1 MRGRQLW
8 WIPLP
13 IVAADRLLKL
23 LAEKTLTGGAKTA
36 IPGALSWQLT
46 KNTGAAFS
54 MLSGRSV
61 LLVALAAALIA
72 GLTVYLLRA
81 KNLPV
86 MACVGL
92 WSIVGGGIGNL
103 WDRLAC
109 GGVIDFIRLD
119 FISFPIFNPADVF
132 VCVGA
137 GLTLLSVLTAQ
148 KGGTADV

>member
-23 LAEKTLTGGAKTA
+23 LAVNTLADHTKTA
-36 IPGALSWQLT
+36 IPGVLSWQLT

-61 LLVALAAALIA
+61 LLIALTVALIA

-119 FISFPIFNPADVF
+119 FISFPIFNAADVF

-137 GLTLLSVLTAQ
+137 GLTLLAVLTA
-148 KGGTADV
+148 KGGAADA

>member
-23 LAEKTLTGGAKTA
+23 LAARTLTGGAKTA
-36 IPGALSWQLT
+36 IPGVLSWQLT

-54 MLSGRSV
+54 ILSGRSV
-61 LLVALAAALIA
+61 LLIALALALIA
-72 GLTVYLLRA
+72 AVTVYLLRA
-81 KNLPV
+81 ENLPAA
-86 MACVGL
+86 ACAGL
-92 WSIVGGGIGNL
+92 WSIVGGGVGNL
-103 WDRLAC
+103 LDRLAC

-119 FISFPIFNPADVF
+119 FISFPIFNAADVF

-137 GLTLLSVLTAQ
+137 GLTLLSLFTA
-148 KGGTADV
+148 KGGTAEE